1 MSNLVK
7 CPTPRNFKTGK
18 VTLSHDE
25 VADLTNGMYEKLVI
39 MKFGGNSE
47 VLFTK
52 NITEE
57 MIEAIEDKGEYSL
70 MSYR

>member
-18 VTLSHDE
+18 VTLSHEE
-25 VADLTNGMYEKLVI
+25 VSDVQSGNYEKLII
-39 MKFGGNSE
+39 MKFGSPGE
-47 VLFTK
+47 ILFSK
-52 NITEE
+52 AITES
-57 MIEAIEDKGEYSL
+57 MIDTIEDKGDYSL